1 MNDRHELILTMLLLL
16 GFALIGVGLL
26 VVGGGIG
33 VALSGMGLLCLGLA
47 RLGLATIA
55 TPNAA
60 LQFLLHR
67 NVVWLLVIFFGV
79 LPFATWLSEL
89 GLRWWERLILV
100 GLLAWL
106 IIFLGD
112 RLSQVLAR
120 YSRR

>member
-1 MNDRHELILTMLLLL
+1 MNDRRELILTLLLLL
-16 GFALIGVGLL
+16 GFAPIGVGLL

-47 RLGLATIA
+47 RLGLEVIPRPSAV
-55 TPNAA
+55 
-60 LQFLLHR
+60 LQLLLHR

-79 LPFATWLSEL
+79 LPFATWLNEL
-89 GLRWWERLILV
+89 GVRWWERLILV
-100 GLLAWL
+100 GLLIWL

-112 RLSQVLAR
+112 RLSQVLSR